1 MAMTFYSTSKVRK
14 TDLSVLL
21 EQSVG
26 MLPPCNVLLT
36 VNKFRMFGMGFFLGH
51 LKIYYCLVLF
61 FYYSDKNI
69 YFDSLIKKQQIFILY
84 IAIKKDKLYI
94 LA

>member
-1 MAMTFYSTSKVRK
+1 MFMAMAFYSTSKVRK

-36 VNKFRMFGMGFFLGH
+36 VNKFRMFGMFFFFFLRSFKDLLLLGSFF
-51 LKIYYCLVLF
+51 LLF
-61 FYYSDKNI
+61 R
-69 YFDSLIKKQQIFILY
+69 
-84 IAIKKDKLYI
+84 
-94 LA
+94 

>member
-1 MAMTFYSTSKVRK
+1 MFMAMTFYSTSKVRK

-36 VNKFRMFGMGFFLGH
+36 VNKFRMFGMVFFFFFLRSFKDLLLLGSFFSIIQI
-51 LKIYYCLVLF
+51 KIY
-61 FYYSDKNI
+61 
-69 YFDSLIKKQQIFILY
+69 ILT
-84 IAIKKDKLYI
+84 L
-94 LA
+94 